1 MSGTCYSRV
10 RAVVPAQVFSL
21 QSSQEGISENTKD
34 EYGDTEVLSI
44 LMGKPLVAL
53 GFERMVMHVD
63 APTVVTLKDTQHEHK
78 VATGKLASWPHHPT
92 SSI

>member
-1 MSGTCYSRV
+1 MLGSCHYRV
-10 RAVVPAQVFSL
+10 RAVVPAQVLSH
-21 QSSQEGISENTKD
+21 QSSQEGISENAKD

-63 APTVVTLKDTQHEHK
+63 APTVVTLKDTQHDHK